1 MTEGVTWVAIAGL
14 GLSIISLGWQSVSAA
29 LGRRR
34 ILVGLSMHVNADASL
49 GVIPGQKPRDSMEIE
64 ITVENLGK
72 RTLTVSDVGLRG
84 RGPQEIATVRG
95 WRLNHYKVVGPKLP
109 TELLPGVTKSWR
121 MPDESTSGH
130 PSAVEWQGWASR
142 WRGDRSPREY
152 HSRRRISREA
162 RR

>member
-1 MTEGVTWVAIAGL
+1 MTGSVTWVALAGL
-14 GLSIISLGWQSVSAA
+14 GLSITSLVWQSVSAV

-34 ILVGLSMHVNADASL
+34 ILVGLSMHASADANL
-49 GVIPGQKPRDSMEIE
+49 GVIPDYRPRGTVEIE

-72 RTLTVSDVGLRG
+72 RSLTVWDVGLRG
-84 RGPQEIATVRG
+84 RDPQEVATVRG

-109 TELLPGVTKSWR
+109 TELEPGVTKSWR
-121 MPDESTSGH
+121 MPDESTLGH

-152 HSRRRISREA
+152 RSRRRITREA
-162 RR
+162 TG